1 MLLVGLIATLGV
13 FTDAPEKMIKLF
25 DQSILAARQIAT
37 AGDLRS
43 MSNMLDYN
51 YMRRGRYPREDKFKK
66 WLVMTFKE
74 NNIKDLSL
82 DHWGNPYVYTTA
94 DKQKSYILISPGPD
108 GKVDT
113 SDDMKVTG
121 P

>member
-1 MLLVGLIATLGV
+1 MLLISLGV
-13 FTDAPEKMIKLF
+13 VVGSFTEAPEKMIKLF
-25 DQSILAARQIAT
+25 NQSILAAQQIAT

-43 MSNMLDYN
+43 MSNMLDYH
-51 YMRRGRYPREDKFKK
+51 YMRRGRYPREDKFNR
-66 WLVMTFKE
+66 WLIETFKE
-74 NNIKDLSL
+74 NNIKDLSM

-94 DKQKSYILISPGPD
+94 DNRKSYILISSGPD

-113 SDDMKVTG
+113 TDDMKVSG